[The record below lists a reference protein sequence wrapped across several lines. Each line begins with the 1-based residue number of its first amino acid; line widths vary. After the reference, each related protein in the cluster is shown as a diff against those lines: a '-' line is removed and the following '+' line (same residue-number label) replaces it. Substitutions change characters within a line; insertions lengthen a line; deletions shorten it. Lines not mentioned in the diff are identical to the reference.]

1 MVRNDHT
8 SKRFQKLMLDEPP
21 GIWWLGRD
29 VQKERPG
36 LTIGDRDLR
45 SGPELE
51 SWVEPTHLS
60 FVSMSSA

>member
-1 MVRNDHT
+1 MTILAKDFR
-8 SKRFQKLMLDEPP
+8 KLMLDKPS

-29 VQKERPG
+29 VQKEKPG
-36 LTIGDRDLR
+36 LTIGTRDLR

-60 FVSMSSA
+60 FVSTSNA